1 MSANQKIP
9 DFLEAQVKKKGS
21 PDEDNKSE
29 IKPLPTVMS
38 IDVPAL
44 ASDEIVNF
52 MISDEKPNLP
62 SESKNPKVEQDSL
75 AAEQPAQTGPSRSLS
90 VLRYLEILQ
99 TQPASAAS
107 VQNKQ
112 TEADSTSADD
122 NSAKSLAGNSDHL
135 VKPVIGDV
143 SAEETQHAGEKQ
155 RTVHPKKR
163 KCQSP
168 EDPQD
173 PLSDKKVSKTVATP
187 LNESEEKLWQ
197 WGVKDSHI
205 TEAWTNCHVS
215 IDNSWINPARLSKE
229 VKRILKIRLEEVQMR
244 AKKNGKKLKA
254 VACKLKEGE
263 EVITGLSEKNE
274 RQLEAIGVLNQQL
287 KAEKEAHTNDLQVM
301 SKQVRI

>member
-9 DFLEAQVKKKGS
+9 DFFEAQVKKKGS

-29 IKPLPTVMS
+29 IKPLPTAMS
-38 IDVPAL
+38 MDVPAL

-62 SESKNPKVEQDSL
+62 SELKNPKVEQDSL
-75 AAEQPAQTGPSRSLS
+75 AAEQPAQAGPSRSLS

-99 TQPASAAS
+99 TQPASASAAS

-112 TEADSTSADD
+112 TEADSTSAND

-135 VKPVIGDV
+135 VKAVIGDV

-163 KCQSP
+163 KWQYP

-173 PLSDKKVSKTVATP
+173 PLSDKKVSKTVATA
-187 LNESEEKLWQ
+187 LNESEEKVSGCEELWQ
-197 WGVKDSHI
+197 WGHGQT
-205 TEAWTNCHVS
+205 TEAWSNCHVS

-229 VKRILKIRLEEVQMR
+229 VERILKIRLEEVQQR
-244 AKKNGKKLKA
+244 AKENGEKA
-254 VACKLKEGE
+254 KAAACEVKEGE

-287 KAEKEAHTNDLQVM
+287 KAEK
-301 SKQVRI
+301 

>member
-1 MSANQKIP
+1 MSAKQQIS
-9 DFLEAQVKKKGS
+9 DFVEAEVKEEGS
-21 PDEDNKSE
+21 PDEDNNSE
-29 IKPLPTVMS
+29 MNPLPTMMS
-38 IDVPAL
+38 VDVPAVT
-44 ASDEIVNF
+44 SDEIVNF
-52 MISDEKPNLP
+52 LVSDEIANLP
-62 SESKNPKVEQDSL
+62 SEPKNPEVV
-75 AAEQPAQTGPSRSLS
+75 AEQPGQAQADPSRSLAI
-90 VLRYLEILQ
+90 LGYLEIPQ
-99 TQPASAAS
+99 GQPASASASAGS

-112 TEADSTSADD
+112 TEADSTTAND
-122 NSAKSLAGNSDHL
+122 NSAENIDHL
-135 VKPVIGDV
+135 VKAVIGDV
-143 SAEETQHAGEKQ
+143 FTVETEHSGEKQ
-155 RTVHPKKR
+155 RMVHPKKR
-163 KCQSP
+163 KWQSS

-187 LNESEEKLWQ
+187 LNKSEEMLWQ